1 MASCPNCGFDL
12 SPSGSCPVCGYG
24 SSEKG
29 GSSSAS
35 GRRRGKAAAE
45 NQVKSSKLEGRGGSQ
60 AAALSAENASNP
72 PKARAPFF
80 RRERFPW
87 LLGGAVLVLFVV
99 IGAIV
104 VRGAESSAVQQS
116 AAVQPMPTPSGAQ
129 PQASPVPDAS
139 SNASS
144 NAASPDSNSSAA
156 AGASNTTPSTAAA
169 KVAQA
174 AGNAPVA
181 SGNAS
186 SVSGS
191 AASNI
196 QAIYAQDYSVPV
208 GASPINVRA
217 THPIDLYNPSVQP
230 VYNIDQLQEPPLT
243 SEQAYV
249 AWMAGHTNQ
258 SASFLRERWQRAA
271 KALERHLV
279 IHRRV
284 LMAFLLTPREWFVR
298 PYNLSRTYENTALPI
313 GYGQTISGPDL
324 VMHMTDALDPQPDQR
339 VLEIGTGSGYQS
351 GVLSQLSNYVYTIEI
366 VKPLAEQTNQIY
378 LDHTKAMPELGNIH
392 RRLADGYYGWPEYAP
407 FDRIIVTTGIDHIP
421 PILLQELKPGGI
433 MVIPIGPP
441 TGQTILKITK
451 TVDKNGVVHLTR
463 TDIYPGVTQIFVP
476 FTASG
481 GGTHNVPSSG
491 R

>member
-12 SPSGSCPVCGYG
+12 SPSGSCPVCGFGSAGMADAPSGREKGQTRGSGENPPG
-24 SSEKG
+24 SSRRADR
-29 GSSSAS
+29 SAAHLA
-35 GRRRGKAAAE
+35 GHPAEHDANRQRGT
-45 NQVKSSKLEGRGGSQ
+45 
-60 AAALSAENASNP
+60 ASL
-72 PKARAPFF
+72 F
-80 RRERFPW
+80 RRERLPW
-87 LLGGAVLVLFVV
+87 LLGGAALVVLIVVGFVV
-99 IGAIV
+99 S
-104 VRGAESSAVQQS
+104 RSAESPSGLQPTAVAPAPTNGPPVAGAASGGS
-116 AAVQPMPTPSGAQ
+116 AAGTT
-129 PQASPVPDAS
+129 
-139 SNASS
+139 
-144 NAASPDSNSSAA
+144 AATVSSAA
-156 AGASNTTPSTAAA
+156 ASESETNGSASSAPATRASDTARE
-169 KVAQA
+169 A
-174 AGNAPVA
+174 AGKTASAPR
-181 SGNAS
+181 SGTLTA
-186 SVSGS
+186 
-191 AASNI
+191 
-196 QAIYAQDYSVPV
+196 QEIYAQEYSIPV
-208 GASPINVRA
+208 GASPVNVRA
-217 THPIDLYNPSVQP
+217 THPVDLYNPAVEP
-230 VYNIDQLQEPPLT
+230 VYNIDQLEYPPLT

-249 AWMAGHTNQ
+249 DWMLAHTNQ
-258 SASFLRERWQRAA
+258 SASLLRERWQRAA

-279 IHRRV
+279 VHRRV

-298 PYNLSRTYENTALPI
+298 SYNLARTYENTALPI

-324 VMHMTDALDPQPDQR
+324 VMHMTDALDPQPNQR

-392 RRLADGYYGWPEYAP
+392 RRLADGYYGWPRYAP

-451 TVDKNGVVHLTR
+451 TVGENGTVHLTR
-463 TDIYPGVTQIFVP
+463 TDLYPGITQIFVP

-481 GGTHNVPSSG
+481 GGTHNEPSTP